1 MPLDRKNLKMMLHDS
16 KGFSIV
22 EVLIALSVFMIGIL
36 AVGSMTINSINENA
50 SARKITEATNLAEQ
64 RLERIMALSYDSIID
79 DEIVDGAYTI
89 SWDVTEDAVV
99 VGTKSV
105 VVTVKWLDR
114 GEAKQLLIRHLISPS
129 S

>member
-1 MPLDRKNLKMMLHDS
+1 MILHDS

-64 RLERIMALSYDSIID
+64 RLERIMALAYDTVVD

-89 SWDVTEDAVV
+89 SWDVTADAVV
-99 VGTKSV
+99 VGTKLV
-105 VVTVKWLDR
+105 VVTVTWLDQ
-114 GEAKQLLIRHLISPS
+114 GKAKQLSIRHLISPS